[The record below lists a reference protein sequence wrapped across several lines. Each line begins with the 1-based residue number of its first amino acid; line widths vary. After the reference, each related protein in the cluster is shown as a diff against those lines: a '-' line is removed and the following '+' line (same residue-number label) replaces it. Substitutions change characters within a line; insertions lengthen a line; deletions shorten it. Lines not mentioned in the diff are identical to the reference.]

1 MENLQRLIAARWVAL
16 ALMAGL
22 TLLAPGALDIPLP
35 TVPLLAIIG
44 ITTLFKLFFSARQ
57 RTAFSVFEIFAIV
70 SVLLWTSGCLSWSIS
85 ERNMTRD
92 GRPSERQL

>member
-1 MENLQRLIAARWVAL
+1 MPFTTCSSGDSSQLANLRRLIAARWGAL

-44 ITTLFKLFFSARQ
+44 ITALFNC
-57 RTAFSVFEIFAIV
+57 IV
-70 SVLLWTSGCLSWSIS
+70 L
-85 ERNMTRD
+85 
-92 GRPSERQL
+92 